1 MLLSTASRGANLRLA
16 KIMEK
21 PALFFFN
28 EKITL
33 EEEPNSAEI
42 RASCLVYPNLT
53 KTATP
58 KLGLGS
64 VKIKPEPWFKEALNG
79 HQWDDLL
86 LVGCELGRGAFQRHL
101 VEEKKVVLFANNCNR
116 MRATKN

>member
-1 MLLSTASRGANLRLA
+1 MLLSTASRGANLILA

-33 EEEPNSAEI
+33 EEEPNSAES
-42 RASCLVYPNLT
+42 RAKCLVYPNLT

-64 VKIKPEPWFKEALNG
+64 DKIKPEPWLKEALNG